1 MEDKEKEKKRKS
13 KYYQDNRDKLLK
25 KANKYHKDNR
35 KEILEKRRQYHI
47 DNREKIL
54 KRAKKY
60 REDKKKGTFI
70 PERVRVLGVR
80 IKEKALKPFKRR
92 ISPGLLARMEE
103 NTRINNKK
111 IKFYTVEETRDTYL
125 VQNILKMKEMKI

>member
-1 MEDKEKEKKRKS
+1 MLDTKERKQ
-13 KYYQDNRDKLLK
+13 KYYQDHREELLK

-60 REDKKKGTFI
+60 REDKKKGTFV
-70 PERVRVLGVR
+70 PERKRVLGVR
-80 IKEKALKPFKRR
+80 IKEKALQPFKKR
-92 ISPGLLARMEE
+92 ISPELLAKMEE
-103 NTRINNKK
+103 NTRINNEK
-111 IKFYTVEETRDTYL
+111 IKFYNVAETRDNYL
-125 VQNILKMKEMKI
+125 VQNIIKMKEIKI